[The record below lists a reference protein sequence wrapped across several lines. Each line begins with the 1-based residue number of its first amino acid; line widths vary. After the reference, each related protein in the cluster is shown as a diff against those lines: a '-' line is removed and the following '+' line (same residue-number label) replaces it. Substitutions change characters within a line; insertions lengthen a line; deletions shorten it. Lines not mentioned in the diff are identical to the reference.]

1 MDNKNKTS
9 GGLGLASVLT
19 IVFVVLKLVGV
30 IDWSWLWVLSPLWID
45 LILTVLV
52 IVGIAIYVVYEDK
65 KYEKEY
71 GTSRKRNK
79 KNKWKF

>member
-1 MDNKNKTS
+1 MNNNNNAS
-9 GGLGLASVLT
+9 RGGLGLASVLT

-30 IDWSWLWVLSPLWID
+30 IDWSWWWVLAPLWID

-52 IVGIAIYVVYEDK
+52 IVGVAIYLAHDEK
-65 KYEKEY
+65 KYENEY
-71 GTSRKRNK
+71 GTSRKRK